1 MDNKK
6 IRYFDKRDYANRH
19 KSFDGFEYQSKFAF
33 SDSDLNQVEVL
44 KTSFFFDTIKAKSDM
59 WDLVIED
66 IDGGDAAGLYNPY
79 EQQIIL
85 DCRLLKQGFYCLRDC
100 YIHELTHKH
109 IGLGHGTNF
118 FIMCCVISC
127 RYYKRKAGDLVPLM
141 RLYECQD
148 VRVYDGLTYTP
159 LGHYAQ
165 NNALEICAKIGDC
178 SELDFYD
185 FIVEIEFLAS
195 SRYTIEAIADY
206 LEERENLLIYV

>member
-1 MDNKK
+1 MSNN
-6 IRYFDKRDYANRH
+6 IFDKRDYANRH

-33 SDSDLNQVEVL
+33 SDSDLNQIEVL
-44 KTSFFFDTIKAKSDM
+44 KTPCFFDTIKLKRDL

-66 IDGGDAAGLYNPY
+66 IDGGDTAGLYNHY

-109 IGLGHGTNF
+109 VGLGHGTNF
-118 FIMCCVISC
+118 FILCCVISC
-127 RYYKRKAGDLVPLM
+127 RYYKRRACDLVPLI

-148 VRVYDGLTYTP
+148 VQIYNRLTYTA
-159 LGHYAQ
+159 LKDYAQ
-165 NNALEICAKIGDC
+165 DLCAQIRDC

-195 SRYTIEAIADY
+195 SRYTIEEIADY
-206 LEERENLLIYV
+206 LQERDNILIYV